1 MPNSEALGT
10 PTPCATLNYT
20 LDLSHN
26 LVLFAPCINLVT
38 ISRDGPSAIE
48 MWLDIPKPDYQ
59 LTRHGSFSDT
69 DSPGLRS
76 PGTDSWSISARET
89 SPIFKNRFEVEE
101 TTPPWGGEDHR
112 DPIHRPEPWRP
123 LFFRRRALYAFMIS
137 FILMGAAIEAL
148 FIVSEKRQG
157 LATAVSGVSLQ
168 YVWTYG
174 PMAIMTLVS
183 ALWSIVDFLAR
194 VSVPWTRLREAETE
208 LEVRKALLLDYI
220 SSFSLTVP
228 FRAMRKRDHVVAAT
242 TLVSLLFTVM
252 IIFAPSMIRFAPL
265 GFRIPVEVRT
275 KFVGDPSRL
284 SGYGVLPLYNAIGVK
299 QYNLQYPD
307 GISADHIV
315 HQSVQASPKS
325 VSELHATVE
334 GLTHDLECQPAAVS
348 NFSTIPG
355 VDVSGAKTLTLDFNL
370 NAPGCDFVIT
380 GRNFSFPSSTPI
392 WSEAVDNPLVVP
404 MRAGAVVTGQC
415 RSSNAVPDPKDL
427 DSWRLGVVAFWL
439 NVTIQTEGSFRAGDI
454 ETTFRFA
461 TVDAS
466 QQLICRPTYS
476 IIDVDILRE
485 YDDAARI
492 SPAAKPRKRNL
503 PGIHAWDIAKAV
515 ADEYSDLTFKLW
527 SVVGTAFIGT
537 AADAWYSKP
546 WGDAGTLPRQW
557 DTLITA
563 MVGLGGVSY
572 PEEAQIRNATSMAIS
587 ARSFYRQNAAF
598 LTRGTLMEPA
608 SGAASGYATIP
619 RDRYVVHGLTAQVL
633 VSLCLVSV
641 LAIWMT
647 LHKLPK
653 NFSLDGDPRTI
664 AGVKILAEN
673 LAPSFPDDLRGTRR
687 LPEKADEIRSKE
699 EPETKKRNLY
709 QPLSVRLTSRA
720 AVCLCVVGVV
730 VALELLHQR
739 SQKYGGI
746 GSYASKLIYMHYLWT
761 LLPTSGASLI
771 GMFFTSVDS
780 ELRTL
785 GPYHALSKGP
795 PSLVPESIGLNLRG
809 LVGPHAL
816 CKEIKTRHFATAAA
830 TVAAMLATLLATASG
845 SLYFVDAK
853 PYTSDRL
860 FRLVGS
866 FTSDMLNDYYL
877 VSWGVFS
884 SSDYSS
890 TEASVISTLILQS
903 NLSYPAFT
911 YENLAFPQLAL
922 DDLKSATSYYNAS
935 QLEVHTVVP
944 ALRGGLAC
952 TLHPQD
958 TVVADMVHV
967 TPSQNWTGRAGR
979 YKRPRTWPSGDTI
992 RVNITNIRDFCPETY
1007 YPIPSSPEL
1016 DTTALFHLPEGNER
1030 ASEGVFGASYPFSD
1044 DIGVCGCNNYFYV
1057 WGSYVRG
1064 VDGKAGEVRAS
1075 ALSCN
1080 ATIESVDVEA
1090 IFWGA
1095 NHVVRSDYPPKVRED
1110 TLRTIIE
1117 PSNEHSA
1124 GKFNLTIYEEMYS
1137 LPVRGKGAV
1146 MDDFFKILVGS
1157 PSGLSLDM
1165 VGEKN
1170 RTADVIDAIK
1180 RQHGIIM
1187 AQVLSSSSRIPTPR
1201 YYENATDLAH
1211 MHDKGLFASTGQ
1223 GELNA
1228 TTYKAVVHAT
1238 TPRVMQDEQTT
1249 RVMQGLLGAT
1259 LVFAVL
1265 SWVLAPKT
1273 AVLYRPATSV
1283 ASILAL
1289 LVDGNLYQ
1297 KGQEDAGG
1305 KKGYRLGYGTQ
1316 ASPEGVG
1323 TKKEKVMRAEDDR
1336 ERFAIWVVDMP
1347 RKDGDIELKGVTPT

>member
-1 MPNSEALGT
+1 
-10 PTPCATLNYT
+10 
-20 LDLSHN
+20 
-26 LVLFAPCINLVT
+26 
-38 ISRDGPSAIE
+38 

-59 LTRHGSFSDT
+59 LTRNGSFSDT

-76 PGTDSWSISARET
+76 PGTDSWSISGRET
-89 SPIFKNRFEVEE
+89 SPIFKKRFEVEE
-101 TTPPWGGEDHR
+101 TTVSWRSEDRH
-112 DPIHRPEPWRP
+112 DPIDRPEPWRP
-123 LFFRRRALYAFMIS
+123 LFFRRRALYAFMIT
-137 FILMGAAIEAL
+137 FVLMGVAIETL

-157 LATAVSGVSLQ
+157 LATAVSSVNLH

-174 PMAIMTLVS
+174 PMVIMTLVS

-194 VSVPWTRLREAETE
+194 VSVPWTRLREAKTE

-228 FRAMRKRDHVVAAT
+228 FRAMRKRDHAVGAT

-252 IIFAPSMIRFAPL
+252 IIFAPSMIRFSPL
-265 GFRIPVEVRT
+265 GFRIPVEIRT
-275 KFVGDPSRL
+275 KFVDDPSRL
-284 SGYGVLPLYNAIGVK
+284 SDYGVLPLYNAIGVK

-307 GISADHIV
+307 GISAEHIV
-315 HQSVQASPKS
+315 HQSVQTSPKS

-334 GLTHDLECQPAAVS
+334 GLTHDLECQPATIS

-355 VDVSGAKTLTLDFNL
+355 VDRSGDSTLTLDFNL
-370 NAPGCDFVIT
+370 NGPDCDFVVT
-380 GRNFSFPSSTPI
+380 GRNFSFLSNTPI
-392 WSEAVDNPLVVP
+392 WSEAIDNPLVVP

-415 RSSNAVPDPKDL
+415 KYNNAVPDSKDL
-427 DSWRLGVVAFWL
+427 DSWRLGVVALWL
-439 NVTIQTEGSFRAGDI
+439 NVTIKTEGSYLAGDI
-454 ETTFRFA
+454 ETTFTFA
-461 TVDAS
+461 TVDTS
-466 QQLICRPTYS
+466 QQLICKPTYS
-476 IIDVDILRE
+476 IIDVDIFRE
-485 YDDAARI
+485 DDDTARI
-492 SPAAKPRKRNL
+492 SPATKPRKRTL
-503 PGIHAWDIAKAV
+503 PGVHAWDIAKAV
-515 ADEYSDLTFKLW
+515 VDEYSNPAYELW
-527 SVVGTAFIGT
+527 NVVGTAFLGEP
-537 AADAWYSKP
+537 ADVWYSKP
-546 WGDAGTLPRQW
+546 WSEAGTLPREW

-572 PEEAQIRNATSMAIS
+572 PEEAQIRNATSMVIS
-587 ARSFYRQNAAF
+587 ARSYYRQNAAF

-619 RDRYVVHGLTAQVL
+619 RDRYVVHRLTAHIL
-633 VSLCLVSV
+633 VALCLLSV
-641 LAIWMT
+641 LAICMT
-647 LHKLPK
+647 LRRLPK

-664 AGVKILAEN
+664 AGVKILAEGI
-673 LAPSFPDDLRGTRR
+673 ARSFPDDLRGTKH
-687 LPEKADEIRSKE
+687 LPEKAGDICSKE
-699 EPETKKRNLY
+699 DSATKKQHLY

-720 AVCLCVVGVV
+720 AVCLCVVGVI

-746 GSYASKLIYMHYLWT
+746 GSYISKLIYMHYLWT
-761 LLPTSGASLI
+761 LLPTLGASLI

-785 GPYHALSKGP
+785 GPYHTLSKS
-795 PSLVPESIGLNLRG
+795 PSLAPESIGLNLRG
-809 LVGPHAL
+809 LVGPQAL
-816 CKEIKTRHFATAAA
+816 YREIKTRHFATAAA
-830 TVAAMLATLLATASG
+830 TVAAMLASLLATASG

-877 VSWGVFS
+877 VRWGVFS
-884 SSDYSS
+884 SSGYSS
-890 TEASVISTLILQS
+890 AEASIISTLILQS

-922 DDLKSATSYYNAS
+922 DDLKSTTSYYNAS

-958 TVVADMVHV
+958 TVVADMVHI
-967 TPSQNWTGRAGR
+967 TPSQNWKGRGGR
-979 YKRPRTWPSGDTI
+979 NKRSRVWPSGDTI

-1007 YPIPSSPEL
+1007 YPQLSSPEL
-1016 DTTALFHLPEGNER
+1016 DTTALFYLPEGNER

-1044 DIGVCGCNNYFYV
+1044 DIGVVGCNNYFYV
-1057 WGSYVRG
+1057 WGSYARG
-1064 VDGKAGEVRAS
+1064 VDGKPGKVQAS

-1090 IFWGA
+1090 IFWGS
-1095 NHVVRSDYPPKVRED
+1095 NHVVRSDYPPKVREN
-1110 TLRTIIE
+1110 TLRTIVE
-1117 PSNEHSA
+1117 PSNEHSRVQ
-1124 GKFNLTIYEEMYS
+1124 FNLSIYEEMYS
-1137 LPVRGKGAV
+1137 LPVHGKGVV
-1146 MDDFFKILVGS
+1146 MDDFFKILVTS
-1157 PSGLSLDM
+1157 PRGLALEM

-1180 RQHGIIM
+1180 YQHGIIM

-1223 GELNA
+1223 GELNT

-1249 RVMQGLLGAT
+1249 RIMQGLLAAT

-1265 SWVLAPKT
+1265 SWALAPKT

-1289 LVDGNLYQ
+1289 LVDGNVYQQ
-1297 KGQEDAGG
+1297 KGEEGAER
-1305 KKGYRLGYGTQ
+1305 KKGYRLGYGTEGL
-1316 ASPEGVG
+1316 PERDG
-1323 TKKEKVMRAEDDR
+1323 TKEKAAGAEDDKR
-1336 ERFAIWVVDMP
+1336 RFAIWVVDMP
-1347 RKDGDIELKGVTPT
+1347 RKDGDIELEGVAASSNCTVR